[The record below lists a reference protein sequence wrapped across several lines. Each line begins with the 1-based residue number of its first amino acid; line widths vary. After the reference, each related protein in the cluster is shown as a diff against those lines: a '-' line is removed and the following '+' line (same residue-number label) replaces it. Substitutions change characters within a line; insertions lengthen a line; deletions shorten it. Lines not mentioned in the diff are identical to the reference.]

1 MASPSRP
8 IPVEGMP
15 AEVQY
20 LSEQVGAVVVSVT
33 DAGRRLIV
41 VTDDGERVEFLLR
54 RSTGKFHAV
63 DDRCRLKLLPF
74 NPVA

>member
-8 IPVEGMP
+8 IPVEGML

-20 LSEQVGAVVVSVT
+20 LSVQVGAVVVSVT
-33 DAGRRLIV
+33 DEGRRLSV
-41 VTDDGERVEFLLR
+41 LTDDGERIEFLLR

-63 DDRCRLKLLPF
+63 DDRCRLKLLHVK
-74 NPVA
+74 PVP